1 MTWNK
6 RYIIPFVTIDG
17 QHLTV
22 NIWQADYGG
31 TAKQLTP
38 AAEPFTTS
46 EGTST
51 DLYTPVRTQSGYIRF
66 IVEDAATDIAAS
78 LLSASAT
85 AHPVTLT
92 NADGTILWAGFLKG
106 AQYTQPWQSYP
117 YQQELPVCSV
127 MSTMDGVNFTQDN
140 GFTSIQSLTA
150 LISSYLPFDLTTI
163 IPSVID
169 ATLQVPNS
177 NWQTFLTEQE
187 RKDKN
192 TTAIYSVASVKS
204 VMEDFCRYFG
214 VSLHENG
221 TALVFY
227 AHDAQYTGATARD
240 LTAQQIRSA
249 SNSAGYTT
257 AYRYVKGTFSA
268 NGDKAGGSPI
278 ELPSKFSDAFAID
291 GSYVSYVVYR
301 GNDYF
306 LPYVDGQQQPIKLEK
321 AFGSE
326 YYPKGSNYGQL
337 VSVAETNTDKYGY
350 EDTSDKNHRSW
361 GPENSLKISGYSIS
375 WKDSLLLRIK
385 KGADVTTLLK
395 VTSSHPFYIP
405 AGGSTF
411 ELYLTAE
418 NDMPDDEYG
427 EKYYKR
433 TLAGVKWDDSWHGNN
448 GKPFIRSIH
457 AKVKFGKY
465 YLKST
470 IKHDKAAKTDYC
482 TYEWSDTEQTCILWL
497 VNNKLQFFNGTTQG
511 PGGWIDFTSTWSKA
525 FASLK
530 GINLRIPEDMRGTY
544 AEMSVEFL
552 SEVIN
557 DHDFMFFDRK
567 AWQLYKGGGRN
578 TDDVWKSENYGFK
591 PFCCNYIQ
599 FLVQDLAVKIM
610 FPASTTDQ
618 VTGGYGSNTYLAS
631 NNNNQPDGTELS
643 APITTRRG
651 SQVGAGVAM
660 DADHNY
666 VTTFY
671 DRLGVTRRAA
681 IVDKPR
687 QTLSVT
693 MAGLF
698 SPVDTF
704 TWNGHTYAILAQ
716 AMKWRMNQNTVRM
729 LDITNPGTTFNN
741 TEGIIDS
748 GSGSSSGGSGSGGN
762 NFSATGGS
770 SSGASANA
778 SHADYA
784 EEAGH
789 ATSSATIDN
798 DSPVWTRVK
807 TFIANAVSTL
817 TDTVK
822 GMFLRKDQ
830 DDTTEHKLTM
840 GEAEVNGDAAVGG
853 NATVGGNSTTTGNA
867 TVGGTADVSGVSK
880 LGGGLTIGTDG
891 TYSISKDGVAKLAGM
906 VAEYLK
912 SSNFHPGTGRGFDGT
927 GYGITMD
934 AAGKYTLEIDN
945 LIARMKMVVA
955 QLEVHE
961 MSFIGGTV
969 VMSACGNRMLFVE
982 PLDAEGSIIT
992 DTTTPDRYR
1001 CYFLATD
1008 GEQSVGNKWTVGQL
1022 AHCKTNNITAAGEY
1036 SDYENR
1042 DYWRLVVG
1050 VSGAPV
1056 EKQGKTCH
1064 WIDLS
1069 NSTSGRISLTD
1080 ASGTVHVVEI
1090 GGVSSTMNSV
1100 PRENDSV
1107 VGMGHQWDT
1116 DRQDVAIV
1124 SARGWVLYKG
1134 IDHYD
1139 LPKENIINKFGID
1152 EVIITSDHYSLRPYA
1167 QPDDVQTALCYRGA
1181 YADGNWYGRG
1191 DIVSHIRRMWLC
1203 NVKLGDKITGQA
1215 PSDGSPYW
1223 VPYSDKAAD
1232 VLSVTRSGN
1241 GLVRLDAPDVIAL
1254 TIRDMYGNDVTAD
1267 YTITVRR
1274 DSGNATA
1281 DSQWSK
1287 TIGTL
1292 TKPWQ
1297 LTIRPAD
1304 LTDAALSGS
1313 IPFTINCRH
1322 TTDTANNP
1330 DITRTI
1336 SETLDTTRK
1345 LRIAFQSDKGS
1356 FVLASAVNVKLTGRI
1371 LYGDDDYT
1379 ARFLAD
1385 PRTEWTWSRDSGNA
1399 EADKGWKPTVGETPN
1414 ILSIE
1419 HHYKDPYTRADCG
1432 PEWRKRLQVSYTL
1445 TAKVYIDATDAASA
1459 TTITATVKIG
1469 S

>member
-1 MTWNK
+1 MTWNI
-6 RYIIPFVTIDG
+6 RYTIPFVTIDG

-31 TAKQLTP
+31 SAKQLTP

-46 EGTST
+46 EGTAT

-66 IVEDAATDIAAS
+66 IVEDATTDIAAS
-78 LLSASAT
+78 LLAASAT

-92 NADGTILWAGFLKG
+92 AADGTILWAGFLKG

-150 LISSYLPFDLTTI
+150 LISTYLPFDLTTI
-163 IPSVID
+163 VPSVID
-169 ATLQVPNS
+169 ATLQVPNT

-192 TTAIYSVASVKS
+192 TTAIYSVSSVKA

-227 AHDAQYTGATARD
+227 AHDAQYTGATAHD

-249 SNSAGYTT
+249 SNSASYTT

-291 GSYVSYVVYR
+291 ASYLSYIVYK
-301 GNDYF
+301 GNDFF
-306 LPYVDGQQQPIKLEK
+306 LPYVDGKQQPIKLEK
-321 AFGSE
+321 TFGSE
-326 YYPKGSNYGQL
+326 YYPIGSNFGQL
-337 VSVAETNTDKYGY
+337 VSAAETNIDKYGN
-350 EDTSDKNHRSW
+350 EDTSDKNNRSW
-361 GPENSLKISGYSIS
+361 GSENDLKVSGYSTS

-385 KGADVTTLLK
+385 KGADVTTLMK
-395 VTSSHPFYIP
+395 VTSTHPFYIP
-405 AGGSTF
+405 AGGSVF

-418 NDMPDDEYG
+418 NDMPDNEYG
-427 EKYYKR
+427 EKYFKR
-433 TLAGVKWDDSWHGNN
+433 TIELGGLRWDDSWHGNN
-448 GKPFIRSIH
+448 DKPFIRSIH

-470 IKHDKAAKTDYC
+470 IKQDKAAKTDYC
-482 TYEWSDTEQTCILWL
+482 TYEWSDTEQVCILWL
-497 VNNKLQFFNGTTQG
+497 VNNKLQFYNATVMG
-511 PGGWIDFTSTWSKA
+511 PGGWINFASTQNKA
-525 FASLK
+525 FTSLK
-530 GINLRIPEDMRGTY
+530 GINLPVPEDMRGTY
-544 AEMSVEFL
+544 ADMSVEFL

-557 DHDFMFFDRK
+557 DHAFMFFDK
-567 AWQLYKGGGRN
+567 EAWLHYEGSGRYPGSKPE
-578 TDDVWKSENYGFK
+578 DYGLT

-599 FLVQDLAVKIM
+599 FLVQDFTAKIM

-631 NNNNQPDGTELS
+631 NDNNQPDGTEFS
-643 APITTRRG
+643 VPITTQRG

-687 QTLSVT
+687 QVLSIT
-693 MAGLF
+693 MAGQF

-704 TWNGHTYAILAQ
+704 TWNGRTYAILAQ
-716 AMKWRMNQNTVRM
+716 DIKWRMNQNTVRM
-729 LDITNPGTTFNN
+729 LDITNPGTSFGN
-741 TEGIIDS
+741 TEGIIEGSS
-748 GSGSSSGGSGSGGN
+748 GATSGGSSSGGNSST
-762 NFSATGGS
+762 ATGGS

-778 SHADYA
+778 AHADYA

-789 ATSSATIDN
+789 ATSSATLDN

-807 TFIANAVSTL
+807 TFIASAVTTL

-840 GEAEVNGDAAVGG
+840 GEAEVNGNATVEGSNTTKG
-853 NATVGGNSTTTGNA
+853 NATVGGDLD
-867 TVGGTADVSGVSK
+867 VGGSAAVHGD
-880 LGGGLTIGTDG
+880 LAIGPDG
-891 TYSISKDGVAKLAGM
+891 TYSITKEGVAKLAGAM
-906 VAEYLK
+906 ADYLK
-912 SSNFHPGTGRGFDGT
+912 SKDFSAGTGKGFDGT
-927 GYGITMD
+927 GYGITKD
-934 AAGKYTLEIDN
+934 PATGKYTLEVDN

-982 PLDAEGSIIT
+982 PLDAEGNIIT
-992 DTTTPDRYR
+992 DATTPDRYR

-1008 GEQSVGNKWTVGQL
+1008 GDLSVSNKWTVGQL
-1022 AHCKTNNITAAGEY
+1022 ARCQTNNITAAGDY
-1036 SDYENR
+1036 TNYENR
-1042 DYWRLVVG
+1042 DYWRLVVD
-1050 VSGAPV
+1050 VSSAPV
-1056 EKQGKTCH
+1056 EKDGKTCH

-1069 NSTSGRISLTD
+1069 NSTSGSISLTD
-1080 ASGTVHVVEI
+1080 ASGTVHVVTI
-1090 GGVSSTMNSV
+1090 GGVSATMNSA
-1100 PRENDSV
+1100 PRENDCII
-1107 VGMGHQWDT
+1107 GMGHQWD
-1116 DRQDVAIV
+1116 DHRQDVAIV
-1124 SARGWVLYKG
+1124 SASGWVLYKG

-1139 LPKENIINKFGID
+1139 LPKANIINKFGID

-1167 QPDDVQTALCYRGA
+1167 QPDDVQTALCYRGP

-1191 DIVSHIRRMWLC
+1191 DLVSHIRRMWLC
-1203 NVKLGDKITGQA
+1203 VVKLGDKITGQA

-1223 VPYSDKAAD
+1223 VAYSDKAAD

-1241 GLVRLDAPDVIAL
+1241 GLVRLDAPDVITLA
-1254 TIRDMYGNDVTAD
+1254 IRDMYGNDVTAD
-1267 YTITVRR
+1267 YAITVSR

-1281 DSQWSK
+1281 DSQWGK
-1287 TIGTL
+1287 TNGTL
-1292 TKPWQ
+1292 AKPWK

-1304 LTDAALSGS
+1304 LTEAALSGS
-1313 IPFTINCRH
+1313 IPFTISCRH
-1322 TTDTANNP
+1322 TTDPANNP

-1336 SETLDTTRK
+1336 SETLDSTRQ

-1399 EADKGWKPTVGETPN
+1399 EADKGWKPKAGETPN

-1432 PEWRKRLQVSYTL
+1432 PQWRERLQVSFTL

-1469 S
+1469 

>member
-1 MTWNK
+1 MTWNI
-6 RYIIPFVTIDG
+6 RYTIPFVTIDG

-22 NIWQADYGG
+22 KIWQADYGG
-31 TAKQLTP
+31 SAKQLTP

-92 NADGTILWAGFLKG
+92 NADSTILWAGFLKG
-106 AQYTQPWQSYP
+106 AQYTQPWQAYP

-163 IPSVID
+163 TPSVID

-192 TTAIYSVASVKS
+192 TTAIYSVASVKA

-291 GSYVSYVVYR
+291 GSYTSYVVYK

-306 LPYVDGQQQPIKLEK
+306 LPYVDGKQQPIKLEK
-321 AFGSE
+321 TFGSK

-337 VSVAETNTDKYGY
+337 VSVAETNTDKYGN

-361 GPENSLKISGYSIS
+361 GAENALQISGYSIS

-418 NDMPDDEYG
+418 NDMPDNEYG

-433 TLAGVKWDDSWHGNN
+433 ALAGVKWDDSWHGNN
-448 GKPFIRSIH
+448 DKPFIRSIH

-470 IKHDKAAKTDYC
+470 IKHDEAAKTDYY

-511 PGGWIDFTSTWSKA
+511 PGGWIDFTSTRSKA

-530 GINLRIPEDMRGTY
+530 GINLPVPEDMRGTY

-557 DHDFMFFDRK
+557 DRAFMFFDSR
-567 AWQLYKGGGRN
+567 AWQHYKGGGRN
-578 TDDVWKSENYGFK
+578 TDDVWKPENYGLT

-631 NNNNQPDGTELS
+631 NSNNQPDGTEFS
-643 APITTRRG
+643 VPITTRRS

-660 DADHNY
+660 DKDHNY
-666 VTTFY
+666 ITTFY
-671 DRLGVTRRAA
+671 DQLGVTRRAA

-704 TWNGHTYAILAQ
+704 TWNGHIYAILAQ
-716 AMKWRMNQNTVRM
+716 DMKWRMNQNTVRM

-762 NFSATGGS
+762 NFTATGGS

-789 ATSSATIDN
+789 ATSSATLDN

-840 GEAEVNGDAAVGG
+840 GEAEVTGDAKVGG
-853 NATVGGNSTTTGNA
+853 KTSMVGGATVG
-867 TVGGTADVSGVSK
+867 
-880 LGGGLTIGTDG
+880 DG
-891 TYSISKDGVAKLAGM
+891 TYGIDKDGIATLAGE

-912 SSNFHPGTGRGFDGT
+912 SKDFN
-927 GYGITMD
+927 
-934 AAGKYTLEIDN
+934 IDN
-945 LIARMKMVVA
+945 PRFGSGLGMLMKDGVSYGYIDYLTVRTKMTA
-955 QLEVHE
+955 EQLEVRVLSRVAGDYAFTKAGSH
-961 MSFIGGTV
+961 IV
-969 VMSACGNRMLFVE
+969 YVE
-982 PLDAEGSIIT
+982 VKA
-992 DTTTPDRYR
+992 DRYR
-1001 CYFLATD
+1001 CYYTQDDGTTQTINNWQVGDFAKCKTSNIKTGKSGYTATRYYNRLVIAASSEPVTVDGLDATKKYGYIDLAIDDSNTIEYPYTDSDGNSQTAKLVCTNSID
-1008 GEQSVGNKWTVGQL
+1008 GEDVPQAQDDIVQWGNAFANETQYTK
-1022 AHCKTNNITAAGEY
+1022 
-1036 SDYENR
+1036 
-1042 DYWRLVVG
+1042 
-1050 VSGAPV
+1050 
-1056 EKQGKTCH
+1056 
-1064 WIDLS
+1064 
-1069 NSTSGRISLTD
+1069 
-1080 ASGTVHVVEI
+1080 GTFK
-1090 GGVSSTMNSV
+1090 
-1100 PRENDSV
+1100 
-1107 VGMGHQWDT
+1107 
-1116 DRQDVAIV
+1116 
-1124 SARGWVLYKG
+1124 ARGNVLLMSVSEGGLLTYTQ
-1134 IDHYD
+1134 IDQPVDGSAMAQYMTD
-1139 LPKENIINKFGID
+1139 CILPTMVRFS
-1152 EVIITSDHYSLRPYA
+1152 SDHFIIAPYA
-1167 QPDDVQTALCYRGA
+1167 QRDAADTVICFRDDWTDKMVCGHNDVVRHSDKLWQCIVKVGETTNDYDEAYREPKLTSPIWKIYVKGIPSA
-1181 YADGNWYGRG
+1181 GKPVLTIAESTGESMYVSDT
-1191 DIVSHIRRMWLC
+1191 DIVTLKVQDALAA
-1203 NVKLGDKITGQA
+1203 NADADITSGY
-1215 PSDGSPYW
+1215 GF
-1223 VPYSDKAAD
+1223 
-1232 VLSVTRSGN
+1232 SVSRNSGN
-1241 GLVRLDAPDVIAL
+1241 TDADTAWNTAHASISSGTFEL
-1254 TIRDMYGNDVTAD
+1254 TADDLTLAAMTQAVTFTVTAKKGGSILTMPFVKRLTGKND
-1267 YTITVRR
+1267 LRIEFSSNVGLFVSVSRVDLQFTGRIMFGDEDITATVLADSRNTFVWTR
-1274 DSGNATA
+1274 DSGIESE
-1281 DSQWSK
+1281 DKSWVP
-1287 TIGTL
+1287 TI
-1292 TKPWQ
+1292 
-1297 LTIRPAD
+1297 
-1304 LTDAALSGS
+1304 LTDKDG
-1313 IPFTINCRH
+1313 TQH
-1322 TTDTANNP
+1322 
-1330 DITRTI
+1330 
-1336 SETLDTTRK
+1336 
-1345 LRIAFQSDKGS
+1345 
-1356 FVLASAVNVKLTGRI
+1356 
-1371 LYGDDDYT
+1371 
-1379 ARFLAD
+1379 
-1385 PRTEWTWSRDSGNA
+1385 
-1399 EADKGWKPTVGETPN
+1399 PN
-1414 ILSIE
+1414 ILCVHQYANE
-1419 HHYKDPYTRADCG
+1419 PTGRKDCG
-1432 PEWRKRLQVSYTL
+1432 SQWEKRLQVKYTL
-1445 TAKVYIDATDAASA
+1445 TATIYTDTTYNAKTVTLAESTGIAS
-1459 TTITATVKIG
+1459 V
-1469 S
+1469 